1 MGRRGH
7 PPFGGMG
14 TAASREEYPFME
26 HRPCSMRDS
35 ARAAPWIAMG
45 RMRRADDGSGPEPQ
59 RGVFRLRRGC
69 LIRSHVLD
77 VVADPHQTIRYR
89 PARRSYQP
97 CRS

>member
-1 MGRRGH
+1 MFHARQREGR
-7 PPFGGMG
+7 
-14 TAASREEYPFME
+14 TVDCY
-26 HRPCSMRDS
+26 
-35 ARAAPWIAMG
+35 G
-45 RMRRADDGSGPEPQ
+45 RMRRADHGSGPEPQ

-77 VVADPHQTIRYR
+77 VVADRHQTIRYR